1 MTPLRIP
8 EATVTSPKKLQ
19 ANQTNA
25 KASTGPKTAR
35 GKAVSSANATRHGM
49 LSRELLLPHEDPAE
63 FDELLGAL
71 IGELGAV
78 GTLECT
84 LVERIAVAIWRQ
96 RRLVRAEHRDIQLQN
111 DVAAQGPENDAKAQK
126 IHAMPDADICLI
138 TLSGEPFASNLEA
151 LERELRMLPTA
162 KDMTLAE
169 FERDFPL
176 ASGLYPVPE
185 SNGQEEAAFA
195 KGMFINYGQPQE
207 WLAKWLPLIQIAK
220 ARRASSEA
228 ARAALRAISTPSDT
242 DRLARYQAAL
252 DNEWYKAMR
261 AFREARKYRL
271 SSLES
276 IQNYETKPN
285 MPGPALPDAA

>member
-1 MTPLRIP
+1 MT
-8 EATVTSPKKLQ
+8 TPKKLQ

-63 FDELLGAL
+63 FDELLSAL

-96 RRLVRAEHRDIQLQN
+96 RRLVRAEQLDIQRQN
-111 DVAAQGPENDAKAQK
+111 DVAAKAPENDAKAHK
-126 IHAMPDADICLI
+126 ILAKSDGDVQQII
-138 TLSGEPFASNLEA
+138 LSGEPPASNLDA
-151 LERELRMLPTA
+151 FERELLMLPLA
-162 KDMTLAE
+162 VDMSLTE

-176 ASGLYPVPE
+176 IFRMQPVPE
-185 SNGQEEAAFA
+185 SLWEKDPDSTAVWFRS
-195 KGMFINYGQPQE
+195 YGSPQE
-207 WLAKWLPLIQIAK
+207 WQARWLPGIQLAKAERAK
-220 ARRASSEA
+220 SEA
-228 ARAALRAISTPSDT
+228 ERAALRSISTPSDT

-285 MPGPALPDAA
+285 LPGPALPDAA

>member
-1 MTPLRIP
+1 MT
-8 EATVTSPKKLQ
+8 TPKKLQ

-63 FDELLGAL
+63 FDELLSAL

-96 RRLVRAEHRDIQLQN
+96 RRLVRAEQLDIQLQN
-111 DVAAQGPENDAKAQK
+111 DVAAKAPENDDKVHKILAKSDKDVQQ
-126 IHAMPDADICLI
+126 II
-138 TLSGEPFASNLEA
+138 LSGEHLASNLDA
-151 LERELRMLPTA
+151 FERELLRLPLA
-162 KDMTLAE
+162 VDMSLTE

-176 ASGLYPVPE
+176 LFAMHPVPE
-185 SNGQEEAAFA
+185 SLWEKDAGSTAMWFR
-195 KGMFINYGQPQE
+195 NYGSPQE
-207 WLAKWLPLIQIAK
+207 LQARWLPAVQIAK
-220 ARRASSEA
+220 AERAKSEA
-228 ARAALRAISTPSDT
+228 ERAALRAISTPSDT
-242 DRLARYQAAL
+242 DRQARYQAAL

-285 MPGPALPDAA
+285 LPGPALPDAA

>member
-1 MTPLRIP
+1 M
-8 EATVTSPKKLQ
+8 TSPKKLQ

-25 KASTGPKTAR
+25 KASTGPTTAR
-35 GKAVSSANATRHGM
+35 GKAVSSANARSHGM

-71 IGELGAV
+71 IDELGAV

-96 RRLVRAEHRDIQLQN
+96 RRLVRAEQLDIQRQN
-111 DVAAQGPENDAKAQK
+111 DAAVLGPVTDDNGQE
-126 IHAMPDADICLI
+126 IHMMSDADLYLI

-151 LERELRMLPTA
+151 LERELRMLPMA

-169 FERDFPL
+169 FKRDFPL

-185 SNGQEEAAFA
+185 SNGQKAAASA

-207 WLAKWLPLIQIAK
+207 WLAKWLPPIQTAK

-228 ARAALRAISTPSDT
+228 ARADLRAISTPSDT

-285 MPGPALPDAA
+285 LPGPALPDAA

>member
-1 MTPLRIP
+1 M
-8 EATVTSPKKLQ
+8 TSPKKLQ
-19 ANQTNA
+19 ANQINA
-25 KASTGPKTAR
+25 KASTGPRTAR
-35 GKAVSSANATRHGM
+35 GKSVSSANARRHGM

-71 IGELGAV
+71 IDELGAV

-111 DVAAQGPENDAKAQK
+111 DVAAKAPENDAKAHK
-126 IHAMPDADICLI
+126 ILAKSDGDVQQII
-138 TLSGEPFASNLEA
+138 LSGEHLASNLDPF
-151 LERELRMLPTA
+151 ERELHMLPLA
-162 KDMTLAE
+162 VDMSLTE

-176 ASGLYPVPE
+176 IFRLQPVPE
-185 SNGQEEAAFA
+185 SLWEKDAGLAAMWFR
-195 KGMFINYGQPQE
+195 KYGSPQE
-207 WLAKWLPLIQIAK
+207 WQARWLPALQIAK
-220 ARRASSEA
+220 AERAKSDAE
-228 ARAALRAISTPSDT
+228 RAALRAISTPSDT
-242 DRLARYQAAL
+242 DRQARYQAAL

-271 SSLES
+271 GSLES

-285 MPGPALPDAA
+285 LPGPALPDAA

>member
-1 MTPLRIP
+1 MTS
-8 EATVTSPKKLQ
+8 TKKLQ
-19 ANQTNA
+19 ANQINA
-25 KASTGPKTAR
+25 RASTGPKTAR

-63 FDELLGAL
+63 FDELLSAL
-71 IGELGAV
+71 IDELGAV

-111 DVAAQGPENDAKAQK
+111 DVAAKAPENDDKVHKLLAKSDGDVQQ
-126 IHAMPDADICLI
+126 II
-138 TLSGEPFASNLEA
+138 LSGEHLASNLDA
-151 LERELRMLPTA
+151 FERELHMLPLA
-162 KDMTLAE
+162 VDMSLTE
-169 FERDFPL
+169 FERDFPIL
-176 ASGLYPVPE
+176 FRLHPVPKSLYE
-185 SNGQEEAAFA
+185 KDSGSAAMLFRSF
-195 KGMFINYGQPQE
+195 GSPQE
-207 WLAKWLPLIQIAK
+207 LQAKWLPDVQIAK
-220 ARRASSEA
+220 AERANSDA

-285 MPGPALPDAA
+285 LPGPALPDAA